1 MKSIITKDFGITNAE
16 NFESMVSLP
25 LSRVYVMVGR
35 TSLWPNTTNPS
46 TLDDDV
52 IQTPYDVTSYKN
64 QIFNDGVIIKR
75 INSSDVQPVVPRVD
89 WANNEVYVAYDQTA
103 NLFTKILDTAVTGG
117 TVNVGSG
124 LLNTVNANGI
134 NFTTSTPSLSVGSI
148 IKINEERKEVI
159 NLSSSALI
167 VNTVFASA
175 YSNVKLFKTTTTTTQ
190 YANKFY
196 VRNSQDQVFKCLFN
210 NDGIASNT
218 MPTISIGGEL
228 PENPYVETADGY
240 KWKYMYTIPTG
251 LKNRFFTDKYM
262 PVLRD
267 TIVFNNSK
275 DGRIDIVKIIDG
287 GSGFYGGTTVSNY
300 AVVEVEG
307 DGTLADITVDVVD
320 GVITDTNIVNGG
332 NNYTTATITV
342 NDPIKQQI
350 GNAAILQAVIG
361 PQYGHGFDAARE
373 LGASSLMLS
382 IDFSGDV
389 GGYLPVDADAEDTI
403 RQVTLIKDVKLKT
416 EAFATASVYPMYTKI
431 FVSNPPVEFDNN
443 AEVYV
448 GNSYESAVFKA
459 TVVHFDSASNV
470 LYLNNLIGNLNLVEN
485 EAVRQ
490 NGSPSSFAK
499 AFTIV
504 RPDINIF
511 SGEILYIENRNKIIR
526 NPSQTETL
534 KLVVEF

>member
-46 TLDDDV
+46 TLDDAV
-52 IQTPYDVTSYKN
+52 IQTPYDTTSYKN

-75 INSSDVQPVVPRVD
+75 ITSSDIQPVIPRVD

-103 NLFTKILDTAVTGG
+103 NLFTKVLDTAVTGG

-124 LLNTVNANGI
+124 LLNTINANGI

-148 IKINEERKEVI
+148 IKIGEERKEII
-159 NLSSSALI
+159 NLNSSALV
-167 VNTVFASA
+167 VNTVFGSA
-175 YSNVKLFKTTTTTTQ
+175 YSTANLFKTTTTTTQ
-190 YANKFY
+190 YSNKFY
-196 VRNSQDQVFKCLFN
+196 VRNTQDQIFKCLFN
-210 NDGIASNT
+210 NGGIASNT

-251 LKNRFFTDKYM
+251 LKNKFFTDKYM

-267 TIVFNNSK
+267 SIVFSNSK

-287 GSGFYGGTTVSNY
+287 GSGYYGGTTVSNY
-300 AVVEVEG
+300 SIVEVEG

-320 GVITDTNIVNGG
+320 GVITDINIVNGG
-332 NNYTTATITV
+332 NNYTAATLTL

-350 GNAAILQAVIG
+350 GNTANLQAVIG

-373 LGASSLMLS
+373 LGASSLMVS
-382 IDFSGDV
+382 VDFSGDV
-389 GGYLPVDADAEDTI
+389 GGVLPVDADAEDTV
-403 RQVTLIKDVKLKT
+403 RQFALIKDVKLKT
-416 EAFATASVYPMYTKI
+416 EAFATSSVYPMYTKI

-448 GNSYESAVFKA
+448 GNSYETAVFKA

-470 LYLNNLIGNLNLVEN
+470 LYLNNLIGDLDLVEN

-499 AFTIV
+499 AFTVV

>member
-46 TLDDDV
+46 TLDDVV
-52 IQTPYDVTSYKN
+52 IQTPYDTTSYKN

-75 INSSDVQPVVPRVD
+75 ITSSDIQPVIPRVD

-103 NLFTKILDTAVTGG
+103 NLFTKVLDTAVTGG

-124 LLNTVNANGI
+124 LLNTINANGI

-148 IKINEERKEVI
+148 IKIGEERKEVI
-159 NLSSSALI
+159 SLSSSALV
-167 VNTVFASA
+167 VNTAFASA
-175 YSNVKLFKTTTTTTQ
+175 YSTAKLFKTTTTTTQ

-196 VRNSQDQVFKCLFN
+196 VRNSQDQIFKCLFN
-210 NDGIASNT
+210 NGGIASNT

-251 LKNRFFTDKYM
+251 LKNKFFTDKYM

-267 TIVFNNSK
+267 SIVFSNSK

-287 GSGFYGGTTVSNY
+287 GSGYYGGTTVSNY
-300 AVVEVEG
+300 SIVEVEG

-320 GVITDTNIVNGG
+320 GVITDVNIINGG
-332 NNYTTATITV
+332 NNYTTATLTL

-350 GNAAILQAVIG
+350 GNTANLQAVIG

-373 LGASSLMLS
+373 LGASSLMVS
-382 IDFSGDV
+382 VDFSGDV
-389 GGYLPVDADAEDTI
+389 GGYLPVDADGEDTI
-403 RQVTLIKDVKLKT
+403 RQFTLIKDVKLKT

-459 TVVHFDSASNV
+459 TVVHFDNASNV
-470 LYLNNLIGNLNLVEN
+470 LYLNNLIGDLDLVEN

-490 NGSPSSFAK
+490 KGSPSSFAK
-499 AFTIV
+499 AFTVV

-511 SGEILYIENRNKIIR
+511 SGEILYVENRSKIIR

>member
-46 TLDDDV
+46 TLDDAV
-52 IQTPYDVTSYKN
+52 IQTPYDTTSYKN

-75 INSSDVQPVVPRVD
+75 ITSSDIQPVIPRVD

-103 NLFTKILDTAVTGG
+103 NLFTKVLDTAVTGG

-124 LLNTVNANGI
+124 LLNTINANGI

-148 IKINEERKEVI
+148 IKIGEERKEII
-159 NLSSSALI
+159 NLNSSALV
-167 VNTVFASA
+167 VNTVFGSA
-175 YSNVKLFKTTTTTTQ
+175 YSTANLFKTTTTTTQ
-190 YANKFY
+190 YSNKFY
-196 VRNSQDQVFKCLFN
+196 VRNTQDQIFKCLFN
-210 NDGIASNT
+210 NGGIASNT

-251 LKNRFFTDKYM
+251 LKNKFFTDKYM

-267 TIVFNNSK
+267 SIVFSNSK

-287 GSGFYGGTTVSNY
+287 GSGYYGGTTVSNY
-300 AVVEVEG
+300 SIVEVEG

-320 GVITDTNIVNGG
+320 GVITDINIVNGG
-332 NNYTTATITV
+332 NNYTAATLTL

-350 GNAAILQAVIG
+350 GNTANLQAVIG

-373 LGASSLMLS
+373 LGASSLMVS
-382 IDFSGDV
+382 VDFSGDV
-389 GGYLPVDADAEDTI
+389 GGVLPVDADAEDTV
-403 RQVTLIKDVKLKT
+403 RQFALIKDVKLKT

-448 GNSYESAVFKA
+448 GNSYETAVFKA

-470 LYLNNLIGNLNLVEN
+470 LYLNNLIGDLDLVEN

-499 AFTIV
+499 AFTVV

>member
-46 TLDDDV
+46 TLDDVV
-52 IQTPYDVTSYKN
+52 IQTPYDTTSYKN

-75 INSSDVQPVVPRVD
+75 ITSSDIQPVIPRVD

-103 NLFTKILDTAVTGG
+103 NLFTKVLDTAVTGG

-124 LLNTVNANGI
+124 LLNTINANGI

-148 IKINEERKEVI
+148 IKIGEERKEVI
-159 NLSSSALI
+159 NLSSSALV
-167 VNTVFASA
+167 VNTAFTSA
-175 YSNVKLFKTTTTTTQ
+175 YSTAKLFKTTTTTTQ

-210 NDGIASNT
+210 NGGIASNT

-251 LKNRFFTDKYM
+251 LKNKFFTDKYM

-267 TIVFNNSK
+267 SIVFSNSK

-287 GSGFYGGTTVSNY
+287 GSGYYGGTTVSNY
-300 AVVEVEG
+300 SIVEVEG
-307 DGTLADITVDVVD
+307 DGTLADITVDVVN
-320 GVITDTNIVNGG
+320 GVITDVNIINGG
-332 NNYTTATITV
+332 NNYTTATLTL

-350 GNAAILQAVIG
+350 GNTANLQAVIG

-373 LGASSLMLS
+373 LGASSLMVS
-382 IDFSGDV
+382 VDFSGDV
-389 GGYLPVDADAEDTI
+389 GGYLPVDADGEDTI
-403 RQVTLIKDVKLKT
+403 RQFTLIKDVKLKT

-459 TVVHFDSASNV
+459 TVVHFDNASNV
-470 LYLNNLIGNLNLVEN
+470 LYLNNLIGDLDLVEN

-490 NGSPSSFAK
+490 KGSPSSFAK
-499 AFTIV
+499 AFTVV

>member
-52 IQTPYDVTSYKN
+52 IQTPYDTTIYKN

-75 INSSDVQPVVPRVD
+75 ITSSDIQPVIPRVD

-103 NLFTKILDTAVTGG
+103 NLFTKVLDTAVTGG

-124 LLNTVNANGI
+124 LLNTINANGI

-148 IKINEERKEVI
+148 IKIGEERKEVI
-159 NLSSSALI
+159 NLNSSALV
-167 VNTVFASA
+167 VNTAFASA
-175 YSNVKLFKTTTTTTQ
+175 YSTANLFKTTTTTTQ

-196 VRNSQDQVFKCLFN
+196 VRNSQDQIFKCLFN
-210 NDGIASNT
+210 NGGIASNT

-251 LKNRFFTDKYM
+251 LKNKFFTDKYM

-267 TIVFNNSK
+267 SIVFSNSK

-287 GSGFYGGTTVSNY
+287 GSGYYGGTTVSNY
-300 AVVEVEG
+300 SIVEVEG

-320 GVITDTNIVNGG
+320 GVITDVNIINGG
-332 NNYTTATITV
+332 NNYTTATLTL

-350 GNAAILQAVIG
+350 GNTANLQAVIG

-373 LGASSLMLS
+373 LGASSLMVS
-382 IDFSGDV
+382 VDFSGDV
-389 GGYLPVDADAEDTI
+389 GGYLPVDADGEDTI
-403 RQVTLIKDVKLKT
+403 RQFTLIKDVKLKT
-416 EAFATASVYPMYTKI
+416 EAFATASVYPMYTKV

-470 LYLNNLIGNLNLVEN
+470 LYLNNLIGDLDLVEN

-499 AFTIV
+499 AFTVV

>member
-46 TLDDDV
+46 TLDDVV
-52 IQTPYDVTSYKN
+52 IQTPYDTTSYKN

-75 INSSDVQPVVPRVD
+75 ITSSDIQPVIPRVD

-103 NLFTKILDTAVTGG
+103 NLFTKVLDTAVTGG

-124 LLNTVNANGI
+124 LLNTINANGI

-148 IKINEERKEVI
+148 IKIGEERKEVI
-159 NLSSSALI
+159 NLSSSALV
-167 VNTVFASA
+167 VNTAFTSA
-175 YSNVKLFKTTTTTTQ
+175 YSTAKLFKTTTTTTQ

-210 NDGIASNT
+210 NGGIASNT

-251 LKNRFFTDKYM
+251 LKNKFFTDKYM

-267 TIVFNNSK
+267 SIVFSNSK

-287 GSGFYGGTTVSNY
+287 GSGYYGGTTVSNY
-300 AVVEVEG
+300 SIVEVEG

-320 GVITDTNIVNGG
+320 GVITDVNIINGG
-332 NNYTTATITV
+332 NNYTTATLTL

-350 GNAAILQAVIG
+350 GNTANLQAVIG

-373 LGASSLMLS
+373 LGASSLMVS
-382 IDFSGDV
+382 VDFSGDV
-389 GGYLPVDADAEDTI
+389 GGYLPVDADGEDTI
-403 RQVTLIKDVKLKT
+403 RQFTLIKDVKLKT
-416 EAFATASVYPMYTKI
+416 EAFATASVYPMYTKV

-459 TVVHFDSASNV
+459 TVVHFDNTSNV
-470 LYLNNLIGNLNLVEN
+470 LYLNNLIGDLDLVEN

-490 NGSPSSFAK
+490 KGSPSSFAK
-499 AFTIV
+499 AFTVV

>member
-46 TLDDDV
+46 TLDDAV
-52 IQTPYDVTSYKN
+52 IQTPYDTTSYKN

-75 INSSDVQPVVPRVD
+75 ITSSDIQPVIPRVD

-103 NLFTKILDTAVTGG
+103 NLFTKVLDTAVTGG

-124 LLNTVNANGI
+124 LLNTINANGI

-148 IKINEERKEVI
+148 IKISEERKEI
-159 NLSSSALI
+159 ISLNSSALV
-167 VNTVFASA
+167 VNTVFGSA
-175 YSNVKLFKTTTTTTQ
+175 YSTAKLFKTTTTTTQ
-190 YANKFY
+190 YSNKFY
-196 VRNSQDQVFKCLFN
+196 VRNTQDQIFKCLFN
-210 NDGIASNT
+210 NGGIASNT

-251 LKNRFFTDKYM
+251 LKNKFFTDKYM

-267 TIVFNNSK
+267 SIVFSNSK

-287 GSGFYGGTTVSNY
+287 GSGYYGGTTVSNY
-300 AVVEVEG
+300 SIVEVEG

-320 GVITDTNIVNGG
+320 GVITDINIVNGG
-332 NNYTTATITV
+332 NNYTTATLTL

-350 GNAAILQAVIG
+350 GNTANLQAVIG

-373 LGASSLMLS
+373 LGASSLMVS
-382 IDFSGDV
+382 VDFSGDV
-389 GGYLPVDADAEDTI
+389 GGVLPVDADAEDTV
-403 RQVTLIKDVKLKT
+403 RQFALIKDVKLKT

-448 GNSYESAVFKA
+448 GNSYETAVFKA

-470 LYLNNLIGNLNLVEN
+470 LYLNNLIGDLDLVEN

-499 AFTIV
+499 AFTVV

>member
-46 TLDDDV
+46 TLDDVV
-52 IQTPYDVTSYKN
+52 IQTPYDTTSYKN

-75 INSSDVQPVVPRVD
+75 ITSSDIQPVIPRVD

-103 NLFTKILDTAVTGG
+103 NLFTKVLDTAVTGG

-124 LLNTVNANGI
+124 LLNTINANGI

-148 IKINEERKEVI
+148 IKIGEERKEVI
-159 NLSSSALI
+159 NLSSSALV
-167 VNTVFASA
+167 VNTAFTSA
-175 YSNVKLFKTTTTTTQ
+175 YSTAKLFKTTTTTTQ

-210 NDGIASNT
+210 NSGIASNT

-251 LKNRFFTDKYM
+251 LKNKFFTDKYM

-267 TIVFNNSK
+267 SIVFSNSK

-287 GSGFYGGTTVSNY
+287 GSGYYGGTTVSNY
-300 AVVEVEG
+300 SIVEVEG
-307 DGTLADITVDVVD
+307 DGTLADITVDVVN
-320 GVITDTNIVNGG
+320 GVITDINIINGG
-332 NNYTTATITV
+332 NNYTTATLTL

-350 GNAAILQAVIG
+350 GNTANLQAVIG

-373 LGASSLMLS
+373 LGASSLMVS
-382 IDFSGDV
+382 VDFSGDV
-389 GGYLPVDADAEDTI
+389 GGYLPVDADGEDTI
-403 RQVTLIKDVKLKT
+403 RQFTLIKDVKLKT

-459 TVVHFDSASNV
+459 TVVHFDNASNV
-470 LYLNNLIGNLNLVEN
+470 LYLNNLIGDLDLVEN

-490 NGSPSSFAK
+490 KGSPSSFAK
-499 AFTIV
+499 AFTVV

>member
-46 TLDDDV
+46 TLDDAV
-52 IQTPYDVTSYKN
+52 IQTPYDTTSYKN

-75 INSSDVQPVVPRVD
+75 ITSSDIQPVIPRVD

-124 LLNTVNANGI
+124 LLNTINANGI

-148 IKINEERKEVI
+148 IKIGEERKEII
-159 NLSSSALI
+159 NLNSSALV
-167 VNTVFASA
+167 VNTVFGSA
-175 YSNVKLFKTTTTTTQ
+175 YSTANLFKTTTTTTQ
-190 YANKFY
+190 YSNKFY
-196 VRNSQDQVFKCLFN
+196 VRNTQDQIFKCLFN
-210 NDGIASNT
+210 NGGIASNT

-240 KWKYMYTIPTG
+240 KWKYMYAIPTG
-251 LKNRFFTDKYM
+251 LKNKFFTDKYM

-267 TIVFNNSK
+267 SIVFSNSK

-287 GSGFYGGTTVSNY
+287 GSGYYGGTTVSNY
-300 AVVEVEG
+300 SIVEVEG

-320 GVITDTNIVNGG
+320 GVITDINIVNGG
-332 NNYTTATITV
+332 NNYTTATLTL

-350 GNAAILQAVIG
+350 GNTANLQAVIG

-373 LGASSLMLS
+373 LGASSLMVS
-382 IDFSGDV
+382 VDFSGDV
-389 GGYLPVDADAEDTI
+389 GGVLPVDADAEDTV
-403 RQVTLIKDVKLKT
+403 RQFALIKDVKLKT
-416 EAFATASVYPMYTKI
+416 EAFATSSVYPMYTKI

-448 GNSYESAVFKA
+448 GNSYGTAVFKA

-470 LYLNNLIGNLNLVEN
+470 LYLNNLIGDLDLVEN

-499 AFTIV
+499 AFTVV

>member
-46 TLDDDV
+46 TLDDAV
-52 IQTPYDVTSYKN
+52 IQTPYDTTSYKN

-75 INSSDVQPVVPRVD
+75 ITSSDIQPVIPRVD

-103 NLFTKILDTAVTGG
+103 NLFTKVLDTAVTGG

-124 LLNTVNANGI
+124 LLNTINANGI

-148 IKINEERKEVI
+148 IKIGEERKEII
-159 NLSSSALI
+159 NLNSSALV
-167 VNTVFASA
+167 VNTVFGSA
-175 YSNVKLFKTTTTTTQ
+175 YSTAKLFKTTTTTTQ
-190 YANKFY
+190 YSNKFY
-196 VRNSQDQVFKCLFN
+196 VRNTQDQIFKCLFN
-210 NDGIASNT
+210 NGGIASNT

-251 LKNRFFTDKYM
+251 LKNKFFTDKYM

-267 TIVFNNSK
+267 SIVFSNSK

-287 GSGFYGGTTVSNY
+287 GSGYYGGTTVSNY
-300 AVVEVEG
+300 SIVEVEG

-320 GVITDTNIVNGG
+320 GVITDINIVNGG
-332 NNYTTATITV
+332 NNYTTATLTL

-350 GNAAILQAVIG
+350 GNTANLQAVIG

-373 LGASSLMLS
+373 LGASSLMVS
-382 IDFSGDV
+382 VDFSGDV
-389 GGYLPVDADAEDTI
+389 GGVLPVDADAEDTV
-403 RQVTLIKDVKLKT
+403 RQFALIKDVKLKT

-448 GNSYESAVFKA
+448 GNSYETAVFKA

-470 LYLNNLIGNLNLVEN
+470 LYLNNLIGDLDLVEN

-499 AFTIV
+499 AFTVV

>member
-46 TLDDDV
+46 TLDDAV
-52 IQTPYDVTSYKN
+52 IQTPYDTTSYKN

-75 INSSDVQPVVPRVD
+75 ITSSDIQPVIPRVD

-103 NLFTKILDTAVTGG
+103 NLFTKVLDTAVTGG

-124 LLNTVNANGI
+124 LLNTINANGI

-148 IKINEERKEVI
+148 IKIGEERKEII
-159 NLSSSALI
+159 NLNSSALV
-167 VNTVFASA
+167 VNTVFGSA
-175 YSNVKLFKTTTTTTQ
+175 YSTANLFKTTTTTTQ
-190 YANKFY
+190 YSNKFY
-196 VRNSQDQVFKCLFN
+196 VRNTQDQIFKCLFN
-210 NDGIASNT
+210 NGGIASNT

-251 LKNRFFTDKYM
+251 LKNKFFTDKYM

-267 TIVFNNSK
+267 SIVFSNSK

-287 GSGFYGGTTVSNY
+287 GSGYYGGTTVSNY
-300 AVVEVEG
+300 SIVEVEG

-320 GVITDTNIVNGG
+320 GVITDINIVNGG
-332 NNYTTATITV
+332 NNYTTATLTL

-350 GNAAILQAVIG
+350 GNTANLQAVIG

-373 LGASSLMLS
+373 LGASSLMVS
-382 IDFSGDV
+382 VDFSGDV
-389 GGYLPVDADAEDTI
+389 GGVLPVDADAEDTV
-403 RQVTLIKDVKLKT
+403 RQFALIKDVKLKT

-448 GNSYESAVFKA
+448 GNSYETAVFKA

-470 LYLNNLIGNLNLVEN
+470 LYLNNLIGDLDLVEN

-499 AFTIV
+499 AFTVV

>member
-46 TLDDDV
+46 TLDDAV
-52 IQTPYDVTSYKN
+52 IQTPYDTTSYKN

-75 INSSDVQPVVPRVD
+75 ITSSDIQPVIPRVD

-103 NLFTKILDTAVTGG
+103 NLFTKVLDTAVTGG

-124 LLNTVNANGI
+124 LLNTINANGI

-148 IKINEERKEVI
+148 IKIGEERKEII
-159 NLSSSALI
+159 NLNSSALV
-167 VNTVFASA
+167 VNTVFGSA
-175 YSNVKLFKTTTTTTQ
+175 YSTANLFKTTTTTTQ
-190 YANKFY
+190 YSNKFY
-196 VRNSQDQVFKCLFN
+196 VRNTQDQIFKCLFN
-210 NDGIASNT
+210 NGGIASNT

-251 LKNRFFTDKYM
+251 LKNKFFTDKYM

-267 TIVFNNSK
+267 SIVFSNSK

-287 GSGFYGGTTVSNY
+287 GSGYYGGTTVSNY
-300 AVVEVEG
+300 SIVEVEG

-320 GVITDTNIVNGG
+320 GVITDINIVNGG
-332 NNYTTATITV
+332 NNYTTATLTL

-350 GNAAILQAVIG
+350 GNTANLQAVIG

-373 LGASSLMLS
+373 LGASSLMVS
-382 IDFSGDV
+382 VDFSGDV
-389 GGYLPVDADAEDTI
+389 GGVLPVDANAEDTV
-403 RQVTLIKDVKLKT
+403 RQFALIKDVKLKT
-416 EAFATASVYPMYTKI
+416 EAFATSSVYPMYTKI
-431 FVSNPPVEFDNN
+431 FVSNPPVDFDNN

-448 GNSYESAVFKA
+448 GNSYETAVFKA

-470 LYLNNLIGNLNLVEN
+470 LYLNNLIGDLDLVEN

-499 AFTIV
+499 AFTVV

>member
-46 TLDDDV
+46 TLDDAV
-52 IQTPYDVTSYKN
+52 IQTPYDTTSYKN

-75 INSSDVQPVVPRVD
+75 ITSSDIQPVIPRVD

-103 NLFTKILDTAVTGG
+103 NLFTKVLDTAVTGG

-124 LLNTVNANGI
+124 LLNTINANGI

-148 IKINEERKEVI
+148 IKISEERKEI
-159 NLSSSALI
+159 ISLNSSALV
-167 VNTVFASA
+167 VNTVFGSA
-175 YSNVKLFKTTTTTTQ
+175 YSTAKLFKTTTTTTQ
-190 YANKFY
+190 YSNKFY
-196 VRNSQDQVFKCLFN
+196 VRNTQDQIFKCLFN
-210 NDGIASNT
+210 NGGIASNT

-251 LKNRFFTDKYM
+251 LKNKFFTDKYM

-267 TIVFNNSK
+267 SIVFSNSK

-287 GSGFYGGTTVSNY
+287 GSGYYGGTTVSNY
-300 AVVEVEG
+300 SIVEVEG

-320 GVITDTNIVNGG
+320 GVITDINIVNGG
-332 NNYTTATITV
+332 NNYTAATLTL

-350 GNAAILQAVIG
+350 GNTANLQAVIG

-373 LGASSLMLS
+373 LGASSLMVS
-382 IDFSGDV
+382 VDFSGDV
-389 GGYLPVDADAEDTI
+389 GGVLPVDADAEDTV
-403 RQVTLIKDVKLKT
+403 RQFALIKDVKLKT
-416 EAFATASVYPMYTKI
+416 EAFATSSVYPMYTKI

-448 GNSYESAVFKA
+448 GNSYETAVFKA

-470 LYLNNLIGNLNLVEN
+470 LYLNNLIGDLDLVEN

-499 AFTIV
+499 AFTVV

>member
-210 NDGIASNT
+210 NGGIASNT

>member
-46 TLDDDV
+46 TLDDVV
-52 IQTPYDVTSYKN
+52 IQTPYDTTSYKN

-75 INSSDVQPVVPRVD
+75 ITSSDIQPVIPRVD

-103 NLFTKILDTAVTGG
+103 NLFTKVLDTAVTGG

-124 LLNTVNANGI
+124 LLNTINANGI

-148 IKINEERKEVI
+148 IKIGEERKEVI
-159 NLSSSALI
+159 NLSSSALV
-167 VNTVFASA
+167 VNTAFTSA
-175 YSNVKLFKTTTTTTQ
+175 YSTAKLFKTTTTTTQ

-210 NDGIASNT
+210 NGGIASNT

-251 LKNRFFTDKYM
+251 LKNKFFTDKYM

-267 TIVFNNSK
+267 SIVFSNSK

-287 GSGFYGGTTVSNY
+287 GSGYYGGTTVSNY
-300 AVVEVEG
+300 SIVEVEG

-320 GVITDTNIVNGG
+320 GVITDVNIINGG
-332 NNYTTATITV
+332 NNYTTATLTL

-350 GNAAILQAVIG
+350 GNTANLQAVIG

-373 LGASSLMLS
+373 LGASSLMVS
-382 IDFSGDV
+382 VDFSGDV
-389 GGYLPVDADAEDTI
+389 GGYLPVDADGEDTI
-403 RQVTLIKDVKLKT
+403 RQFTLIKDVKLKT

-459 TVVHFDSASNV
+459 TVVHFDNASNV
-470 LYLNNLIGNLNLVEN
+470 LYLNNLIGDLDLVEN

-490 NGSPSSFAK
+490 KGSPSSFAK
-499 AFTIV
+499 AFTVV

>member
-46 TLDDDV
+46 TLDDAV
-52 IQTPYDVTSYKN
+52 IQTPYDTTSYKN

-75 INSSDVQPVVPRVD
+75 ITSSDIQPVIPRVD

-103 NLFTKILDTAVTGG
+103 NLFTKVLDTAVTGG

-124 LLNTVNANGI
+124 LLNTINANGI

-148 IKINEERKEVI
+148 IKIGEERKEII
-159 NLSSSALI
+159 NLNSSALV
-167 VNTVFASA
+167 VNTVFGSA
-175 YSNVKLFKTTTTTTQ
+175 YSTANLFKTTTTTTQ
-190 YANKFY
+190 YSNKFY
-196 VRNSQDQVFKCLFN
+196 VRNTQDQIFKCLFN
-210 NDGIASNT
+210 NGGIASNT

-251 LKNRFFTDKYM
+251 LKNKFFTDKYM

-267 TIVFNNSK
+267 SIVFSNSK

-287 GSGFYGGTTVSNY
+287 GSGYYGGTTVSNY
-300 AVVEVEG
+300 SIVEVEG

-320 GVITDTNIVNGG
+320 GVITDINIVNGG
-332 NNYTTATITV
+332 NNYTTATLTL

-350 GNAAILQAVIG
+350 GNTANLQAVIG

-373 LGASSLMLS
+373 LGASSLMVS
-382 IDFSGDV
+382 VDFSGDV
-389 GGYLPVDADAEDTI
+389 GGVLPVDADAEDTV
-403 RQVTLIKDVKLKT
+403 RQFALIKDVKLKT
-416 EAFATASVYPMYTKI
+416 EAFATSSVYPMYTKI

-448 GNSYESAVFKA
+448 GNSYETAVFKA

-470 LYLNNLIGNLNLVEN
+470 LYLNNLIGDLDLVEN

-499 AFTIV
+499 AFTVV

>member
-46 TLDDDV
+46 TLDDVV
-52 IQTPYDVTSYKN
+52 IQTPYDTTSYKN

-75 INSSDVQPVVPRVD
+75 ITSSDIQPVIPRVD

-103 NLFTKILDTAVTGG
+103 NLFTKVLDTAVTGG

-124 LLNTVNANGI
+124 LLNTINANGI

-148 IKINEERKEVI
+148 IKIGEERKEVI
-159 NLSSSALI
+159 SLSSSALV
-167 VNTVFASA
+167 VNTAFTSA
-175 YSNVKLFKTTTTTTQ
+175 YSTAKLFKTTTTTTQ

-210 NDGIASNT
+210 NSGIASNT

-251 LKNRFFTDKYM
+251 LKNKFFTDKYM

-267 TIVFNNSK
+267 SIVFSNSK

-287 GSGFYGGTTVSNY
+287 GSGYYGGTTVSNY
-300 AVVEVEG
+300 SIVEVEG

-320 GVITDTNIVNGG
+320 GVITDVNIINGG
-332 NNYTTATITV
+332 NNYTTATLTL

-350 GNAAILQAVIG
+350 GNTANLQAVIG

-373 LGASSLMLS
+373 LGASSLMVS
-382 IDFSGDV
+382 VDFSGDV
-389 GGYLPVDADAEDTI
+389 GGYLPVDADGEDTI
-403 RQVTLIKDVKLKT
+403 RQFTLIKDVKLKT

-459 TVVHFDSASNV
+459 TVVHFDNASNV
-470 LYLNNLIGNLNLVEN
+470 LYLNNLIGDLDLVEN

-490 NGSPSSFAK
+490 KGSPSSFAK
-499 AFTIV
+499 AFTVV

>member
-46 TLDDDV
+46 TLDDAV
-52 IQTPYDVTSYKN
+52 IQTPYDTTSYKN

-75 INSSDVQPVVPRVD
+75 ITSSDIQPVIPRVD

-103 NLFTKILDTAVTGG
+103 NLFTKVLDTAVTGG

-124 LLNTVNANGI
+124 LLNTINANGI

-148 IKINEERKEVI
+148 IKIGEERKEII
-159 NLSSSALI
+159 NLNSSALV
-167 VNTVFASA
+167 VNTVFGSA
-175 YSNVKLFKTTTTTTQ
+175 YSTANLFKTTTTTTQ
-190 YANKFY
+190 YSNKFY
-196 VRNSQDQVFKCLFN
+196 IRNTQDQIFKCLFN
-210 NDGIASNT
+210 NGGIASNT

-251 LKNRFFTDKYM
+251 LKNKFFTDKYM

-267 TIVFNNSK
+267 SIVFSNSK

-287 GSGFYGGTTVSNY
+287 GSGYYGGTTVSNY
-300 AVVEVEG
+300 SIVEVEG

-320 GVITDTNIVNGG
+320 GVITDINIVNGG
-332 NNYTTATITV
+332 NNYTTATLTL

-350 GNAAILQAVIG
+350 GNTANLQAVIG

-373 LGASSLMLS
+373 LGASSLMVS
-382 IDFSGDV
+382 VDFSGDV
-389 GGYLPVDADAEDTI
+389 GGVLPVDADAEDTV
-403 RQVTLIKDVKLKT
+403 RQFALIKDVKLKT
-416 EAFATASVYPMYTKI
+416 EAFATSSVYPMYTKI

-448 GNSYESAVFKA
+448 GNSYETAVFKA

-470 LYLNNLIGNLNLVEN
+470 LYLNNLIGDLDLVEN

-499 AFTIV
+499 AFTVV

>member
-46 TLDDDV
+46 TLDDVV
-52 IQTPYDVTSYKN
+52 IQTPYDTTSYKN

-75 INSSDVQPVVPRVD
+75 ITSSDIQPVIPRVD

-103 NLFTKILDTAVTGG
+103 NLFTKVLDTAVTGG

-124 LLNTVNANGI
+124 LLNTINANGI

-148 IKINEERKEVI
+148 IKIGEERKEVI
-159 NLSSSALI
+159 NLSSSALV
-167 VNTVFASA
+167 VNTAFTSA
-175 YSNVKLFKTTTTTTQ
+175 YSTAKLFKTTTTTTQ

-210 NDGIASNT
+210 NSGIASNT

-251 LKNRFFTDKYM
+251 LKNKFFTDKYM

-267 TIVFNNSK
+267 SIVFSNSK

-287 GSGFYGGTTVSNY
+287 GSGYYGGTTVSNY
-300 AVVEVEG
+300 SIVEVEG

-320 GVITDTNIVNGG
+320 GVITDVNIINGG
-332 NNYTTATITV
+332 NNYTTATLTL

-350 GNAAILQAVIG
+350 GNTANLQAVIG

-373 LGASSLMLS
+373 LGASSLMVS
-382 IDFSGDV
+382 VDFSGDV
-389 GGYLPVDADAEDTI
+389 GGYLPVDADGEDTI
-403 RQVTLIKDVKLKT
+403 RQFTLIKDVKLKT

-459 TVVHFDSASNV
+459 TVVHFDNASNV
-470 LYLNNLIGNLNLVEN
+470 LYLNNLIGDLDLVEN

-490 NGSPSSFAK
+490 KGSPSSFAK
-499 AFTIV
+499 AFTVV

>member
-52 IQTPYDVTSYKN
+52 IQTPYDTTSYKN

-75 INSSDVQPVVPRVD
+75 ITSSDIQPVIPRVD

-103 NLFTKILDTAVTGG
+103 NLFTKVLDTAVTGG

-124 LLNTVNANGI
+124 LLNTINANGI

-148 IKINEERKEVI
+148 IKIGEERKEII
-159 NLSSSALI
+159 NLNSSALV
-167 VNTVFASA
+167 VNTVFGSA
-175 YSNVKLFKTTTTTTQ
+175 YSTANLFKTTTTTTQ
-190 YANKFY
+190 YSNKFY
-196 VRNSQDQVFKCLFN
+196 VRNTQDQIFKCLFN
-210 NDGIASNT
+210 NGGIASNT

-251 LKNRFFTDKYM
+251 LKNKFFTDKYM

-267 TIVFNNSK
+267 SIVFSNSK

-287 GSGFYGGTTVSNY
+287 GSGYYGGTTVSNY
-300 AVVEVEG
+300 SIVEVEG

-320 GVITDTNIVNGG
+320 GVITDINIVNGG
-332 NNYTTATITV
+332 NNYTAATLTL

-350 GNAAILQAVIG
+350 GNTANLQAVIG

-373 LGASSLMLS
+373 LGASSLMVS
-382 IDFSGDV
+382 VDFSGDV
-389 GGYLPVDADAEDTI
+389 GGVLPVDADAEDTV
-403 RQVTLIKDVKLKT
+403 RQFALIKDVKLKT
-416 EAFATASVYPMYTKI
+416 EAFATSSVYPMYTKI

-448 GNSYESAVFKA
+448 GNSYETAVFKA

-470 LYLNNLIGNLNLVEN
+470 LYLNNLIGDLDLVEN

-499 AFTIV
+499 AFTVV

>member
-46 TLDDDV
+46 TLDDAV
-52 IQTPYDVTSYKN
+52 IQTPYDTTSYKN

-75 INSSDVQPVVPRVD
+75 ITSSDIQPVIPRVD

-103 NLFTKILDTAVTGG
+103 NLFTKVLDTAVTGG

-124 LLNTVNANGI
+124 LLNTINANGI

-148 IKINEERKEVI
+148 IKIGEERKEII
-159 NLSSSALI
+159 NLNSSALV
-167 VNTVFASA
+167 VNTVFGSA
-175 YSNVKLFKTTTTTTQ
+175 YSTANLFKTTTTTTQ
-190 YANKFY
+190 YSNKFY
-196 VRNSQDQVFKCLFN
+196 VRNTQDQIFKCLFN
-210 NDGIASNT
+210 NGGIASNT

-251 LKNRFFTDKYM
+251 LKNKFFTDKYM

-267 TIVFNNSK
+267 SIVFSNSK

-287 GSGFYGGTTVSNY
+287 GSGYYGGTTVSNY
-300 AVVEVEG
+300 SIVEVEG

-320 GVITDTNIVNGG
+320 GVITDINIVNGG
-332 NNYTTATITV
+332 NNYTAATLTL

-350 GNAAILQAVIG
+350 GNTANLQAVIG

-373 LGASSLMLS
+373 LGASSLMVS
-382 IDFSGDV
+382 VDFSGDV
-389 GGYLPVDADAEDTI
+389 GGVLPVDADAEDTV
-403 RQVTLIKDVKLKT
+403 RQFALIKDIKLKT

-448 GNSYESAVFKA
+448 GNSYETAVFKA

-470 LYLNNLIGNLNLVEN
+470 LYLNNLIGDLDLVEN

-499 AFTIV
+499 AFTVV